1 MALRVISWKVTR
13 LKSPLKSFFK
23 TFLAS
28 FLGSAVLLCALVIF
42 LITSIIAS
50 VAKSSDST
58 VELKEKTVLYMDLS
72 DDIPERTIKNNF
84 QMLLK
89 GNDMDVAGLNDILN
103 NIDAAAIDP
112 NIEGIFLDLSII
124 GTSSAN
130 IEEIRNRLIS
140 FKESGKFIISYAESY
155 SQSAYYLASVSDNI
169 YMLPDGVLDIHGL
182 ASQGIFYKNL
192 LERLDIEM
200 QIIRPANNK
209 FKSAVEPYFLDKM
222 SDSNREQTSVYL
234 NSIWNKICN
243 DISVSRNIKVETINK
258 VADEL
263 TFMTDAQA
271 AVDYGFIDELIYKD
285 ELLAKLHELTNT
297 PDDKKLNIIKNIQ
310 YANVRPEMMTGD
322 DDIAIIYATGQIIDG
337 EGDDSTI
344 GSTTLSAAIRKARTD
359 KNIKAIV
366 MRVNSPGGSAVA
378 SEVIRREVELA
389 ANEKPFIVSMGTY
402 AASGGYWISSSSDYI
417 FADPN
422 TLTGSIGVFGTFP
435 NLKGFLNDKVGLTF
449 DEVKTNEN
457 SDFGSLYKPLSPYQ
471 MTMMQKS
478 VTDTYDDFITLVSN
492 ERDLRKTF
500 VDSIGQGRV
509 WSGTDAIGIGLVDEL
524 GGIDKAIAYAAE
536 QAELTSYSIKE
547 LPKQEDP
554 FENLFKTKTQ
564 EYYTKAI
571 MKKNLGA
578 SYKYFEA
585 IENISKIEGVQAL
598 MPIVVLE

>member
-1 MALRVISWKVTR
+1 MESREAFWEV
-13 LKSPLKSFFK
+13 
-23 TFLAS
+23 
-28 FLGSAVLLCALVIF
+28 
-42 LITSIIAS
+42 
-50 VAKSSDST
+50 
-58 VELKEKTVLYMDLS
+58 
-72 DDIPERTIKNNF
+72 
-84 QMLLK
+84 
-89 GNDMDVAGLNDILN
+89 LN

-536 QAELTSYSIKE
+536 KAGLTSYSIKE
-547 LPKQEDP
+547 FPKQEDP
-554 FENLFKTKTQ
+554 LQNLFKTETQ

-571 MKKNLGA
+571 MKKNLGS
-578 SYKYFEA
+578 SYKYLEA
-585 IENISKIEGVQAL
+585 IENISKIEGIQAL
-598 MPIVVLE
+598 MPMVVVE

>member
-1 MALRVISWKVTR
+1 M
-13 LKSPLKSFFK
+13 KSFFK

-84 QMLLK
+84 QMFLK

-140 FKESGKFIISYAESY
+140 FKESGKFIISYAELY

-536 QAELTSYSIKE
+536 KAGLTSYSIKE
-547 LPKQEDP
+547 FPKQEDP
-554 FENLFKTKTQ
+554 LQNLFKTETQ

-571 MKKNLGA
+571 MKKNLGS
-578 SYKYFEA
+578 SYKYLEA
-585 IENISKIEGVQAL
+585 IENISKIEGIQAL
-598 MPIVVLE
+598 MPMVVVE